1 LIKKLLP
8 VFFIMP
14 FCANAQSIIFGEVYN
29 GAQALLSS
37 VEGEM
42 FADYYT
48 RLMNPQS
55 IQYYSGNY
63 IGKIEHGY
71 WKVLSFSGVGQYGI
85 PIYKNSKYRVGE
97 NYNLEIEYEIAAEF
111 LRTTSDPYFFIG
123 IYNKGL
129 EVKREPFY
137 NKTLGKF
144 NSQGVPIEFAKISF
158 NSYATIDEAIELYPA
173 FVTNRQMGSKV
184 YIKSVK
190 YSLVNKYN

>member
-1 LIKKLLP
+1 
-8 VFFIMP
+8 MP
-14 FCANAQSIIFGEVYN
+14 FCANAQSIIFGEVHN
-29 GAQALLSS
+29 GAQALSS
-37 VEGEM
+37 GVEGEG
-42 FADYYT
+42 FADRYT
-48 RLMNPQS
+48 RFMNPQS

-85 PIYKNSKYRVGE
+85 PIYKNRTKQ
-97 NYNLEIEYEIAAEF
+97 NYNLEVEYEIAAEF
-111 LRTTSDPYFFIG
+111 LRTTSDPYFFIS

-129 EVKREPFY
+129 EVKKEPFY

-158 NSYATIDEAIELYPA
+158 KSYQTIDEAIELYPA
-173 FVTNRQMGSKV
+173 FVTNRQMGSRV
-184 YIKSVK
+184 YIKSVN